1 MLRQL
6 LSKKKLKNLLKTALW
21 LEFTTPN
28 AAKKEIKY
36 WYQDETRIGL
46 KTIERKKIQLLSQ
59 TNR

>member
-6 LSKKKLKNLLKTALW
+6 LSKKKLKNLFKTDFW

-28 AAKKEIKY
+28 AAKKGIKY
-36 WYQDETRIGL
+36 WDQDETRIGL
-46 KTIERKKIQLLSQ
+46 KTLERKKLQLLSQ

>member
-1 MLRQL
+1 
-6 LSKKKLKNLLKTALW
+6 LLKTALW

-28 AAKKEIKY
+28 AAKKGIKY